1 MPESIMR
8 HARSAMSDRDR
19 DMSQFLSELHRRVEE
34 AQSIEARLKEREAAL
49 SAREKQLAQEWEKR
63 ESAKLRELERRCDA
77 VIERFEA
84 QAHETIDRILA
95 GTGQR
100 KAAELAARRVAKVKR
115 ELREEFETTVVS
127 TEDDARRG
135 DIARPKLDEGARVRL
150 KGLREPAR
158 VLRKLSGDRI
168 EVQAG
173 FMKMQVPLD
182 DVLEV
187 LPEAGA
193 PASQL
198 PKGVSFRPAPEL
210 APLHQEVNVIGK
222 HAQEAVEEVDAF
234 LDRAVMATASR
245 VRIVHGHGMGV
256 LKKAIADLLSRH
268 PHVARH
274 YPAPQQEG
282 GSGATIV
289 ELRD

>member
-1 MPESIMR
+1 
-8 HARSAMSDRDR
+8 
-19 DMSQFLSELHRRVEE
+19 L
-34 AQSIEARLKEREAAL
+34 EARLKEREAVL
-49 SAREKQLAQEWEKR
+49 TEREKQLAQEWEKR

-84 QAHETIDRILA
+84 QAQETIEKILSSA
-95 GTGQR
+95 EQR
-100 KAAELAARRVAKVKR
+100 KAADTAARRVAKAKR
-115 ELREEFETTVVS
+115 ELREEFQTTVLA

-135 DIARPKLDEGARVRL
+135 QIPRPKAEEGARVRL

-158 VLRKLSGDRI
+158 VLRKLSGDRM

-173 FMKMQVPLD
+173 FMKMQVSMD

-187 LPEAGA
+187 LPDTGA
-193 PASQL
+193 PASRL

-210 APLHQEVNVIGK
+210 APVHQEVNVIGK
-222 HAQEAVEEVDAF
+222 RAQEAIEEVDAF

-256 LKKAIADLLSRH
+256 LKKAIGDLLSRH

-282 GSGATIV
+282 GAGATIV
-289 ELRD
+289 ELKD